1 MGSCP
6 SCFHERLNIHSP
18 FAVAPTERTDE
29 LHPNLTPQQLREIL
43 AAQPEQALAVAV
55 HRHADAPLRSW
66 LWETGDG
73 VLRMAM
79 YKHYLALR
87 EQMAAVGQPL
97 PEAAARFDAAVDRA
111 YGQWQAG
118 FAAPSPED
126 LTKTSTSNDLVAS
139 PQVSPLP
146 QAAAPAHAS
155 ITPGIET
162 PAVPK
167 SAQLA
172 ELRLPDGA
180 LVSLTEATVLI
191 GRNPSHEYG
200 EAQLVVFGDDHRLIS
215 ATHAMLRLHD
225 GFWFIDDLGST
236 NGTTLG
242 PGSDVPKLPPR
253 ETHHLDGEF
262 LLGGLPF
269 MLTSTTGVSQ

>member
-55 HRHADAPLRSW
+55 HRHSDEPLRSW

-73 VLRMAM
+73 ELRMAM

-118 FAAPSPED
+118 FAAPPQ
-126 LTKTSTSNDLVAS
+126 KTSPRPRRAMTL
-139 PQVSPLP
+139 LP
-146 QAAAPAHAS
+146 ARRFPRCRR
-155 ITPGIET
+155 
-162 PAVPK
+162 
-167 SAQLA
+167 
-172 ELRLPDGA
+172 LRLPHTLQSPRESKPPRSLNRHSSPNCG
-180 LVSLTEATVLI
+180 SLT
-191 GRNPSHEYG
+191 GRSCP
-200 EAQLVVFGDDHRLIS
+200 
-215 ATHAMLRLHD
+215 
-225 GFWFIDDLGST
+225 
-236 NGTTLG
+236 
-242 PGSDVPKLPPR
+242 
-253 ETHHLDGEF
+253 
-262 LLGGLPF
+262 
-269 MLTSTTGVSQ
+269 